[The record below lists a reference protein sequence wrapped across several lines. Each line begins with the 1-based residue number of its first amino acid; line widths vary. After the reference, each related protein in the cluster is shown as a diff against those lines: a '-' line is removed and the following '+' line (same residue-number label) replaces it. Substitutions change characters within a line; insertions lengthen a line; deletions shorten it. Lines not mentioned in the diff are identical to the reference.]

1 MGRGSSPG
9 MDLTPY
15 LQQQPRSVDDEPL
28 LSVAITGRIAL
39 AMKGRFFLRCF
50 CESLTERAQIGCAVT
65 DEESCLTYLD
75 QDQFELLLC
84 TDLLERGNGFEL
96 VRKARE
102 KQPDLKV
109 VVLSLSDA
117 IPVEYDTAPWLEAV
131 VAEADIIEDRKPLEA
146 AVLAVMGHHSYRS
159 PSLRSDELPY
169 LSCPRLTPREYE
181 VLDRLARGM
190 SDREIAEDLV
200 VTEETARTYTKRLLR
215 TLEVNNR
222 VQAVLK
228 GMRCGM
234 VQI

>member
-1 MGRGSSPG
+1 

-15 LQQQPRSVDDEPL
+15 LQSEPKSADEEPL
-28 LSVAITGRIAL
+28 LSVAINGSIAL

-50 CESLTERAQIGCAVT
+50 CEGFSERSRIGCAVT
-65 DEESCLTYLD
+65 DEKSCLSYLKKD
-75 QDQFELLLC
+75 SFELLLC
-84 TDLLERGNGFEL
+84 TDLLEKGNGFEL
-96 VRKARE
+96 ARKAQE
-102 KQPDLKV
+102 LQSGLKV
-109 VVLSLSDA
+109 VVLALSDA
-117 IPVEYDTAPWLEAV
+117 IPVEYDNAPWLEAV

-190 SDREIAEDLV
+190 SDREIAEDLI

>member
-1 MGRGSSPG
+1 

-15 LQQQPRSVDDEPL
+15 LQNQPKSLDEEPL
-28 LSVAITGRIAL
+28 LSVAINGRIAL

-50 CESLTERAQIGCAVT
+50 CDSFSERGRIGCAVT
-65 DEESCLTYLD
+65 DEQTCLAYLKRESFD
-75 QDQFELLLC
+75 FLLC
-84 TDLLERGNGFEL
+84 TDLLEKGSGFEL
-96 VRKARE
+96 ARKARE
-102 KQPDLKV
+102 LDEGLKV
-109 VVLSLSDA
+109 VVLSLSDV
-117 IPVEYDTAPWLEAV
+117 IPIEYDNAPWLEAV

-146 AVLAVMGHHSYRS
+146 AVLAVMGNRSYRS

-181 VLDRLARGM
+181 VLDRLARGRT
-190 SDREIAEDLV
+190 DREIAEDLSV
-200 VTEETARTYTKRLLR
+200 SEETARTYTKRLLR

>member
-1 MGRGSSPG
+1 

-15 LQQQPRSVDDEPL
+15 LQGQPKSADEEPL
-28 LSVAITGRIAL
+28 LSVAIKGRIAL

-50 CESLTERAQIGCAVT
+50 CDSFSEKARLGCAVT
-65 DEESCLTYLD
+65 DEESCLKYLGNES
-75 QDQFELLLC
+75 FELLLC
-84 TDLLERGNGFEL
+84 TDLLEKGNGFEL
-96 VRKARE
+96 ARKARE
-102 KQPDLKV
+102 LQPGLKV
-109 VVLSLSDA
+109 VVLALSDA
-117 IPVEYDTAPWLEAV
+117 IPVEYDNASWLEAV

-159 PSLRSDELPY
+159 PSLLSDELPY
-169 LSCPRLTPREYE
+169 LSCPRFPPLEYE

-190 SDREIAEDLV
+190 SDKEIAEDLI
-200 VTEETARTYTKRLLR
+200 VTEQTARTYTKRLLR

>member
-1 MGRGSSPG
+1 

-15 LQQQPRSVDDEPL
+15 LQNQPKSLDEEPL
-28 LSVAITGRIAL
+28 LSVAINGRIAL

-50 CESLTERAQIGCAVT
+50 CDSFSERGRIGCAVT
-65 DEESCLTYLD
+65 DEQTCLAYLKQESFD
-75 QDQFELLLC
+75 FLLC
-84 TDLLERGNGFEL
+84 TDLLEKGSGFEL
-96 VRKARE
+96 ARKARE
-102 KQPDLKV
+102 LDEGLKV
-109 VVLSLSDA
+109 VVLSLSDV
-117 IPVEYDTAPWLEAV
+117 IPIEYDNAPWLEAV

-146 AVLAVMGHHSYRS
+146 AVLAVMGNRSYRS

-181 VLDRLARGM
+181 VLDRLARGRT
-190 SDREIAEDLV
+190 DREIAEDLSV
-200 VTEETARTYTKRLLR
+200 SEETARTYTKRLLR

-222 VQAVLK
+222 VQALLK